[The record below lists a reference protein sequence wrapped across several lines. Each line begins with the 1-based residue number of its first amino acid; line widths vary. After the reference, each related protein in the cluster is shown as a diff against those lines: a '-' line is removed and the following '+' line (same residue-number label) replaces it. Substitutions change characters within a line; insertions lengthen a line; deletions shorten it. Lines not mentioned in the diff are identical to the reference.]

1 MAAILLLSTAV
12 ARRLFYEVFAR
23 SHFILTYAVLVSIW
37 FHVPSGAVITTPR
50 LYLLIAA
57 CLQAAVSTLRFG
69 QMIYRNIPL
78 NEAVIESHVDAVTI
92 RIKISR
98 PWKYR
103 AGQYIW
109 LCMPEVSL
117 TSLVQLHPFMISGW
131 YSENEN
137 DKEVDKIVLLAQER
151 KGFTSNLHRIK
162 NCKRKAIIDGPYGNE
177 LHLESYDTVLL
188 FATGIGIAA
197 QLPYVKQL
205 LDGYQRSEVKTP
217 RIALFWEIESECKF
231 HINCELNR

>member
-1 MAAILLLSTAV
+1 MAAIFLLSTAIV
-12 ARRLFYEVFAR
+12 RRFFYEIFAR
-23 SHFILTYAVLVSIW
+23 SHFILAYVALVAIW
-37 FHVPSGAVITTPR
+37 LHVPPGSVTTTPR

-57 CLQAAVSTLRFG
+57 CLQAAVSALHFG
-69 QMIYRNIPL
+69 QMIYRNTPL

-92 RIKISR
+92 CVKVSR

-103 AGQYIW
+103 AGQYIR
-109 LCMPEVSL
+109 LCMPGASL
-117 TSLVQLHPFMISGW
+117 TSLIQLHPFMISGW
-131 YSENEN
+131 YREKEN
-137 DKEVDKIVLLAQER
+137 DKVVDKVVLLAQER
-151 KGFTSNLHRIK
+151 RGFTANLHHIK

-205 LDGYQRSEVKTP
+205 LDGYQKSEVKTP
-217 RIALFWEIESECKF
+217 RVALFWEIESESKL
-231 HINCELNR
+231 HTNCELNM